1 MVLSPLPDF
10 LLRASTMDVRWQ
22 TRDSDGA
29 SPRQSRFAT
38 THPTQPRVEQQRPTE
53 PAETRTFATGEICVL
68 MIGFAIAGSAM
79 SDASDW
85 RRASTAQVVLGL
97 VVYLALGLSFCG
109 PIMVSWRERLG
120 RRRPIWGVGESLW
133 FAFGLPIQDG
143 VLSTIIARWFGGAS
157 GFLRSDNRGLIDC
170 ACPSKPPSGSSGPC
184 APPVKLATCVAPQ
197 RIGQS
202 RFCRLAESPCRR
214 NRRSTPQPNPIALC
228 RGSPIP
234 AIF

>member
-10 LLRASTMDVRWQ
+10 LLRDSTMAVRWQ

-29 SPRQSRFAT
+29 SPRQCRFAT

-85 RRASTAQVVLGL
+85 RRASTVQVVLGL

-157 GFLRSDNRGLIDC
+157 GATTFFCLILLLPFIYLTGNPQIEWARAPLSWSNIVGLLNVLLWVMAFFAAI
-170 ACPSKPPSGSSGPC
+170 
-184 APPVKLATCVAPQ
+184 
-197 RIGQS
+197 
-202 RFCRLAESPCRR
+202 
-214 NRRSTPQPNPIALC
+214 IA
-228 RGSPIP
+228 
-234 AIF
+234 A